1 MIKVAAAIIENE
13 QGQILIARR
22 REGKSQAGMWEFPG
36 GKLEPKESLEECLK
50 RELAEEMQ
58 IEIEPYQWYG
68 ENDHCYGKTQ
78 IRLIAYKARYKS
90 GTIHL
95 IDHDEVCWI
104 DVQELSNYTF
114 APADVKFVDM
124 LLHEHELNQI
134 KSSLKQS
141 YNRFASVREAAQ
153 PEAWKLEE
161 RHAVLESWK
170 REGVQQVLEIGA
182 GPGMDSLY
190 FQQQGLS
197 VQAIDYSEEM
207 VALCQQKGIFA
218 RVMDFYKLNFA
229 DDTFEGIY
237 ALNCLLHVPKKALLQ
252 VLNEIH
258 RVLKPNGLFFLGLYG
273 GVSTD
278 EVWEKDTYEPKRYFA
293 MYPDEEIQQIVGLH
307 FQIEDFHTRSM
318 GEGVPHFQSML
329 LRKVHSPK

>member
-36 GKLEPKESLEECLK
+36 GKLEPGESLEHCLK

-68 ENDHCYGKTQ
+68 ENDHCYGKTL
-78 IRLIAYKARYKS
+78 IRLIAYKARYIS
-90 GTIHL
+90 GTIRL
-95 IDHDEVCWI
+95 IDHDEVRWI
-104 DVQELSNYTF
+104 EVQELSNFTF
-114 APADVKFVDM
+114 APADVKFVEM
-124 LLHEHELNQI
+124 LLLHDEERKQI
-134 KSSLKQS
+134 KSSLKQA
-141 YNRFASVREAAQ
+141 YNRFASVREAAAT
-153 PEAWKLEE
+153 ETWKLEE
-161 RHAVLESWK
+161 RHAVLEAWQ
-170 REGVQQVLEIGA
+170 RESVQQVLEIGA

-190 FQQQGLS
+190 FQQQGLA

-207 VALCQQKGIFA
+207 VALCQQKGIRA
-218 RVMDFYKLNFA
+218 KVMDFYKLH
-229 DDTFEGIY
+229 FEEDSFDGIY
-237 ALNCLLHVPKKALLQ
+237 ALNCLLHVPKADLPQ

-258 RVLKPNGLFFLGLYG
+258 RVMKPNALFFLGLYG
-273 GVSTD
+273 GISTD

-293 MYPDEEIQQIVGLH
+293 MYPDEEIKQIVGLH
-307 FQIEDFHTRSM
+307 FQIEDFHMRSM

-329 LRKVHSPK
+329 LRKVEQS